1 MVNNVRSI
9 FMVSIRNNK
18 IFNKNRSNVWTNR
31 FIRLFWLLLFSG
43 MMALAY
49 KIGGLQCHL

>member
-1 MVNNVRSI
+1 MD
-9 FMVSIRNNK
+9 SIRNIK
-18 IFNKNRSNVWTNR
+18 IFNKNRSNVWNNR
-31 FIRLFWLLLFSG
+31 FIRLFCWLLLFSG